1 MTNGRQVIV
10 NNDCCHILIERHPT
24 SSSVGATVLFVSLL
38 GKVGTIVSIMGM
50 VGKRV
55 VGEVVGEGVA
65 AVSSTGSERVEGIG

>member
-1 MTNGRQVIV
+1 MRVQAIEKSGSEQACSV
-10 NNDCCHILIERHPT
+10 IERHPT

-55 VGEVVGEGVA
+55 VGEVVGEVVA